1 MSSWC
6 YITWS
11 LSYHTA
17 LNSLFQL
24 IILLPQAFALIV
36 ALPRTFLT
44 QKIPWLPPLLILCS
58 KVTTSAYISL
68 TISYKIVPPIHLP
81 YSALFFIDTYHCWKY
96 TFIYKISVSAHKNV
110 SSMRQE
116 FCLFFFSHCCTYA
129 HRIAPGGY

>member
-1 MSSWC
+1 MHFFIMSSWC

-24 IILLPQAFALIV
+24 SILLPQTFALIV
-36 ALPRTFLT
+36 ALPRMFFT

-58 KVTTSAYISL
+58 KVTTSAYISP

-81 YSALFFIDTYHCWKY
+81 YSVLFFIGTYHCWKY
-96 TFIYKISVSAHKNV
+96 TFIYKISVSAPKNV

-116 FCLFFFSHCCTYA
+116 FCLFFFLTAVHM
-129 HRIAPGGY
+129 HIE